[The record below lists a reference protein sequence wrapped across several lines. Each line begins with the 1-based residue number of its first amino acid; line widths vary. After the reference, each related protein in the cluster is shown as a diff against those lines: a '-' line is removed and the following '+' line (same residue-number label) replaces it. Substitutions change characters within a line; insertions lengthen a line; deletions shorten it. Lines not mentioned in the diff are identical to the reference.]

1 MKASEYFWLER
12 DNARS
17 VDETVELVARHFGL
31 EEPISKIVGGR
42 SVEEA
47 SEDFEGRIIKVE
59 KKTALADEF
68 LHFVENCSWIE
79 VRDHIAGLLRNWE
92 FTDWET
98 MFAAVVDGKI
108 VGMTS
113 LLKTDYYPLP
123 EILPWVSCVFVE
135 KEYRGN
141 RISEK
146 LITAA
151 NEYAKSLGF
160 EKTYIPTE
168 FTGFYEKYGYTYVKD
183 IVNYGGG
190 TDRLYM
196 KTL

>member
-1 MKASEYFWLER
+1 MGKSGK
-12 DNARS
+12 DDH
-17 VDETVELVARHFGL
+17 V
-31 EEPISKIVGGR
+31 IVIR
-42 SVEEA
+42 V
-47 SEDFEGRIIKVE
+47 
-59 KKTALADEF
+59 KKDTALAEEF
-68 LHFVENCSWIE
+68 LQFVDNCSWTE
-79 VRDHIAGLLRNWE
+79 VRDHIAGLIRNWE

-123 EILPWVSCVFVE
+123 EIFPWVSCVFVE

-146 LITAA
+146 LIAAA
-151 NEYAKSLGF
+151 NEYAKSLGL

-168 FTGFYEKYGYTYVKD
+168 FVGFYEKYGYSYVKD

-190 TDRLYM
+190 TDRLYV
-196 KTL
+196 KLL